1 MLELNAPL
9 FGVIVTVL
17 LALLALA
24 YGYGILTQNVKS
36 NRFDIE
42 KAFKTIERHQGET
55 KADLFSINQK
65 LDTVIRNGQ
74 KG

>member
-1 MLELNAPL
+1 MLELNTPL

-24 YGYGILTQNVKS
+24 YGYGILTQKVKS

-55 KADLFSINQK
+55 KADLSSINQK